1 MISVNRPQP
10 RLGGFS
16 ARGAMAMDSVEAA
29 PRMAVGGGGGPPPT
43 GQIRREFP
51 ETWIWESAVAEYVYY
66 NNYMKS

>member
-10 RLGGFS
+10 RYGGFS
-16 ARGAMAMDSVEAA
+16 AKGAMAMDSAEIG
-29 PRMAVGGGGGPPPT
+29 PMRAVGGGAGPPPA